1 MNKHTSALAAG
12 LFLMPMAANAAPIE
26 QIECVYN
33 AVPEAVRIK
42 IDEAAVED
50 SGISAFIE
58 RASETALAT
67 CMESHKWSDA
77 DAENATQYFMM
88 RSIAESSERT
98 LALPYVKIV
107 QGYFGDNAAEFVARD
122 NFLESDPDRIS
133 ADLEKRGIPAGDEK
147 IQTQSAMY
155 LYWLVITQQLRS
167 DFVTGILRE

>member
-1 MNKHTSALAAG
+1 MNKHISASAAG

-42 IDEAAVED
+42 IDEAALEDGKMLAVVE
-50 SGISAFIE
+50 E
-58 RASETALAT
+58 ASTTALAS

-77 DAENATQYFMM
+77 DAENSTQYFMM
-88 RSIAESSERT
+88 RSITENAERT
-98 LALPYVKIV
+98 LAAPYVKIV
-107 QGYFGDNAAEFVARD
+107 QDYFGDNAAEFVARD
-122 NFLESDPDRIS
+122 NFLESDPNRIS
-133 ADLEKRGIPAGDEK
+133 ADSEKRGIPASDEK
-147 IQTQSAMY
+147 TQTQSAMY